1 MDFRKK
7 IFVNKD
13 LNEAELIFVRDSLT
27 NIDLKIYLDD
37 SFIYIS
43 VHDNGTLEVVSIK
56 DEYVYLVSKEFF
68 ITNKMAVEYL
78 RNKSKIEQKLNEV
91 LYWNGINNLKKY
103 IPVSLDDGKNKEYL
117 DTPVYAENIIHAI
130 KTLDDMR
137 IDNYMYLEDVDE

>member
-1 MDFRKK
+1 M
-7 IFVNKD
+7 V
-13 LNEAELIFVRDSLT
+13 EET
-27 NIDLKIYLDD
+27 LKHIIETENVERGLK
-37 SFIYIS
+37 
-43 VHDNGTLEVVSIK
+43 LESK
-56 DEYVYLVSKEFF
+56 FSKEFF

-130 KTLDDMR
+130 KALDDMR